1 MIRALYSAASGMNAM
16 AHAIEAIYAAGA
28 GPVAVAAAEEA
39 IRTLARA
46 LPAIVDRP
54 GDPEARALALRG
66 AHASGMALELM
77 DKLLEAEG
85 IPTAGHRYLKIFTPQ
100 ESNNLRKKINTLGEA
115 TFLSMVFNFVDMLAH
130 GRSESELLQELAP
143 DEEALR
149 GVLQS
154 WFQHSALL
162 EVLRVLSRQDT
173 VVVVTTD
180 HGLVQVKRSSE
191 VLGNRDTSTSIR
203 YKYGDN
209 LGVNEREALHI
220 KKPEEYKLPGDGLI
234 KHYIV
239 AKENFYFVYPTN
251 FHQYERHFR
260 NSFQHGAISMEE
272 MILPVATLYPR
283 SR

>member
-1 MIRALYSAASGMNAM
+1 
-16 AHAIEAIYAAGA
+16 
-28 GPVAVAAAEEA
+28 
-39 IRTLARA
+39 
-46 LPAIVDRP
+46 
-54 GDPEARALALRG
+54 
-66 AHASGMALELM
+66 
-77 DKLLEAEG
+77 
-85 IPTAGHRYLKIFTPQ
+85 
-100 ESNNLRKKINTLGEA
+100 
-115 TFLSMVFNFVDMLAH
+115 MVFNFVDMLAH

-203 YKYGDN
+203 YKFGDN
-209 LGVNEREALHI
+209 LGCNEREALHI
-220 KKPEEYKLPGDGLI
+220 KRPEEYKLPGDGLI
-234 KHYIV
+234 KHYVI

-251 FHQYERHFR
+251 FHQYERQFR
-260 NSFQHGAISMEE
+260 NSFQHGGISMEE